1 MPVKLD
7 EEGRKERDAKKEKT
21 LQNKERR
28 KRHLE
33 TDDDPT
39 ELLSKARARM
49 TLMRRIAKD
58 FFDPDDLEL
67 EPLYSA
73 EEHEGK
79 MRYAH
84 KKYVERVSRV
94 KAAKAIRR
102 QELIEQEEA
111 KEEEFLKNFLYHQYW
126 VGQYYAEFLEEVDGY
141 DQ

>member
-7 EEGRKERDAKKEKT
+7 EEGRKERDAKKERA

-33 TDDDPT
+33 TDDDTT

-49 TLMRRIAKD
+49 TLMRRVAKD

-73 EEHEGK
+73 QEHEGK
-79 MRYAH
+79 MRYNH
-84 KKYVERVSRV
+84 KKYVEQQSRV
-94 KAAKAIRR
+94 TAAQRIRR
-102 QELIEQEEA
+102 QELVEQEEA

-126 VGQYYAEFLEEVDGY
+126 VGHYYAAFLEEVDGY